1 MRRKEFLR
9 ATRLEQGI
17 LDTWLAEGWLLPRSK
32 DADLSFSGVDVAR
45 VQLIRDLAELGVNDE
60 SIPIVLDLID
70 QVHGLRWTMRQL
82 LVKIREQPAETRRQI
97 LPVGTRRTG

>member
-1 MRRKEFLR
+1 MRRKEFLL

-17 LDTWLAEGWLLPRSK
+17 LETWLAEGWLSPRSK
-32 DADLSFSGVDVAR
+32 DGNLSFSEIDVAR

-60 SIPIVLDLID
+60 SIPIVLNLVD

-82 LVKIREQPAETRRQI
+82 LVKIRAQPGETRRQI